1 MRTNS
6 GADLQAVQMGG
17 GLSGEVGVATATS
30 PNSLTTNSAVTH
42 AANDLV
48 GQRLIALTAGA
59 VVEGAI
65 SANTA
70 GLNTIIQVD
79 RWTQPGLT
87 TTATTPSG
95 TTAYAILSGGA
106 PARVI
111 ALSTN
116 ATAPAATDSALTGE
130 LNNTSGG
137 LNRAKATYSHTI
149 GSAAYTL
156 TNTWTANV
164 NDGVSNTINKMGVFN
179 TLVSVAGILVF
190 ESAVTSP
197 PTLVSGDTIQI
208 VETINF

>member
-1 MRTNS
+1 
-6 GADLQAVQMGG
+6 MGG

-208 VETINF
+208 VETINY